1 MTTTP
6 NRRNIRVAEAA
17 STLPWRITTLT
28 LMAAAILI
36 TGILAA
42 SACQGVSASSAWIRF
57 APPGTTVHAG
67 YLTLANTGPSDVSLT
82 GASSPGYARVE
93 IHHSKVI
100 DGVATMEKIAQI
112 SVPSGQTVALKPGG
126 LHLMLIKPTGA
137 QELGTKV
144 PVKLSFSDGSSI
156 TVQAEVNKG
165 GKPEKMDHHKHHHG
179 HMHHSG

>member
-1 MTTTP
+1 MPTTP
-6 NRRNIRVAEAA
+6 NRRNIRVAEDS

-36 TGILAA
+36 AGILAA

-67 YLTLANTGPSDVSLT
+67 YLTLANTGPSDVALT
-82 GASSPGYARVE
+82 GASSPGYERVE

-100 DGVATMEKIAQI
+100 NGVATMEKLAQI
-112 SVPSGQTVALKPGG
+112 SVPSGQTIAMKPGG
-126 LHLMLIKPTGA
+126 LHLMLIKPKGS

-156 TVQAEVNKG
+156 MIQAEVNKG
-165 GKPEKMDHHKHHHG
+165 AKPEMDDHKHHHG